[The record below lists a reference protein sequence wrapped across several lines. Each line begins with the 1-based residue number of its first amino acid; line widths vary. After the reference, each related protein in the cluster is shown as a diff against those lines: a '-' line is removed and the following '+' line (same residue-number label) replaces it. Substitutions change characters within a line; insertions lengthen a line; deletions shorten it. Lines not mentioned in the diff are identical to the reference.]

1 MARPEA
7 LPSGILWLGGLQ
19 WRKDCCRAGCLGDAW
34 SGAGQVQVGGR
45 WSWPGKRG
53 SLSTVEGQV
62 CLGRLGYWEGESLRM
77 GTAGDE
83 IEGSKLNL
91 GVEVSELQIRMLPSD
106 AGQWQYLEVLLE
118 SLVRSM

>member
-1 MARPEA
+1 
-7 LPSGILWLGGLQ
+7 
-19 WRKDCCRAGCLGDAW
+19 
-34 SGAGQVQVGGR
+34 
-45 WSWPGKRG
+45 
-53 SLSTVEGQV
+53 
-62 CLGRLGYWEGESLRM
+62 M

-106 AGQWQYLEVLLE
+106 AGQWQYLEVVLE